1 MPQLKLINEKFKDRS
16 GNQKIDR
23 KVFHWENYR
32 PDRCNYRK
40 SEIAIPVHPRK
51 RWSDKGYAD
60 DELHSVWRHG
70 RTCSV
75 CPSAPMSGF
84 GHAACRNGRKRTPG
98 RDSPCAKVQAQ
109 ESENPFT
116 HVRDCR
122 GKPDPKGNAPNNRPQ
137 KLLLSIPWK
146 KEDRIFRSFVLMI
159 YICNWAKIIAEN
171 VKNYMLLE

>member
-1 MPQLKLINEKFKDRS
+1 MELFSIRIQRTFQLVS
-16 GNQKIDR
+16 T
-23 KVFHWENYR
+23 

-122 GKPDPKGNAPNNRPQ
+122 GKPDPKGNAQTTARKNCFWAYLEKRKTEYSEVSP
-137 KLLLSIPWK
+137 LWY
-146 KEDRIFRSFVLMI
+146 IFVIERR
-159 YICNWAKIIAEN
+159 
-171 VKNYMLLE
+171 